1 VVWDAGAAFS
11 DSPSTVGKTVPEL
24 FAQSPDRERVLEGC
38 RRALAGES
46 SKKCNMS
53 TQDCLDHM
61 AAQLK
66 TTGFVGV
73 ELDTDRA
80 DGLAVTKVFPGS
92 PAEAAGIRVGDVLES
107 LNGVAINHDN
117 EDALAKARKD
127 WKPGQQVTY
136 TLKRNGA
143 GQTINLTL
151 APWPADMLAKYIGQ
165 HMLEHAHTDGAS
177 AAAR

>member
-1 VVWDAGAAFS
+1 MLRHWWAIALAVVLVA
-11 DSPSTVGKTVPEL
+11 TV
-24 FAQSPDRERVLEGC
+24 S
-38 RRALAGES
+38 ALAGES
-46 SKKCNMS
+46 GKKCNMS

-61 AAQLK
+61 AAKLK

-73 ELDTDRA
+73 ELDTDRP

-92 PAEAAGIRVGDVLES
+92 PAEAAGIQVGDVLES
-107 LNGVAINHDN
+107 LNGVAINQDN

-127 WKPGQQVTY
+127 WKPGQQVSY
-136 TLKRNGA
+136 TIKRSGA
-143 GQTINLTL
+143 ERTIDLTL

-177 AAAR
+177 ASAR